1 MRILIASLLLLCTSV
16 AAAAQGQTDEPPSGL
31 SWSEWVLLV
40 MALLAAVAL
49 YDRRQHYRYLT
60 HLRTLLGEAVIR
72 WRNFKNR
79 KTEINEKLSTE
90 DSLQTTKRNLEVY
103 DSEKTYI
110 EADLSSIMQETLPGS
125 GGQSEQAMAL
135 ELEAEAPKVSLKE
148 VFEKKESKSKHK
160 ANKKPKSKIRNR
172 VMNKASE
179 ESENERDE
187 ETVEENSLTEEN
199 SFNGDNSLDLDPA
212 PPQ

>member
-1 MRILIASLLLLCTSV
+1 
-16 AAAAQGQTDEPPSGL
+16 
-31 SWSEWVLLV
+31 
-40 MALLAAVAL
+40 
-49 YDRRQHYRYLT
+49 
-60 HLRTLLGEAVIR
+60 VIR

-90 DSLQTTKRNLEVY
+90 DSLQTTKRNLEMY

-110 EADLSSIMQETLPGS
+110 EADLSSIMQETLPS
-125 GGQSEQAMAL
+125 SSGQSEQAMAL
-135 ELEAEAPKVSLKE
+135 ELEPEVPKVNLKE
-148 VFEKKESKSKHK
+148 IFEKKESKSKHK

-179 ESENERDE
+179 ESENEKEGE
-187 ETVEENSLTEEN
+187 ETVEENSFTEEN

-212 PPQ
+212 SAQ